1 MTFQESNIR
10 RDGAGKFSEKR
21 GSAPSFSLPPDE
33 KTYHRDIG
41 LPSNVTV
48 PQKKVKCEHTGH
60 SDRERWDDRY
70 GVIPKV
76 EEVDL
81 ATADVVEVTTS
92 NNRISKL
99 LVRVP
104 HPEDE
109 TLDVVMAI
117 RPGEDKREPWRVVTN
132 WLNKRNDTHHTLDR
146 SKYATV

>member
-1 MTFQESNIR
+1 MTFNESNIR
-10 RDGAGKFSEKR
+10 RDRGGKFSEKR
-21 GSAPSFSLPPDE
+21 GSASNITLRAEE

-48 PQKKVKCEHTGH
+48 PQRKVKCEHTGH
-60 SDRERWDDRY
+60 SDRERWGDRY

-81 ATADVVEVTTS
+81 TTADVVEVTTA

-117 RPGEDKREPWRVVTN
+117 RPGEDKRDPWRVVTN
-132 WLNKRNDTHHTLDR
+132 WLNKRNDTHQTLDR